1 MKQSEVNF
9 TKNSGCRNR
18 PKTTSQERC
27 QHSQFETR
35 TKISLWPMIAI
46 LEDWPFWK
54 KGLFSRMT
62 SCKYWKVIPQFV
74 PLNGLH
80 ADIDICI
87 LQIRAV
93 QAECLHIFFSMEVC
107 IGKELKWVCNFHIH
121 WMHNWKWY
129 HLIELTK
136 SFLLKYGYWTFIKGG
151 LRTRLEGIP
160 NLIIYATGYPY
171 PYYTCKVPILN
182 VTDKCI
188 RYKLL
193 IYICVVYHHRHFS
206 DVYFPLK

>member
-1 MKQSEVNF
+1 MAYDSD
-9 TKNSGCRNR
+9 SGRLTFLKERLVLQNDFVQVLESY
-18 PKTTSQERC
+18 TTVC
-27 QHSQFETR
+27 
-35 TKISLWPMIAI
+35 AI
-46 LEDWPFWK
+46 EWSS
-54 KGLFSRMT
+54 GR
-62 SCKYWKVIPQFV
+62 YWY
-74 PLNGLH
+74 LY
-80 ADIDICI
+80 
-87 LQIRAV
+87 QIRAV

-121 WMHNWKWY
+121 WMHNWIWY